1 MDFETRCIRR
11 SFESRICLTKLVNID
26 QGLSHSRVEVHNL
39 FGIGT
44 LDEKLLVFKDVD
56 VDVMQ
61 VILGIKAH
69 QILHVFVKK
78 KLGGFNLQ
86 D

>member
-1 MDFETRCIRR
+1 
-11 SFESRICLTKLVNID
+11 
-26 QGLSHSRVEVHNL
+26 
-39 FGIGT
+39 

-78 KLGGFNLQ
+78 KLGGFNL
-86 D
+86 